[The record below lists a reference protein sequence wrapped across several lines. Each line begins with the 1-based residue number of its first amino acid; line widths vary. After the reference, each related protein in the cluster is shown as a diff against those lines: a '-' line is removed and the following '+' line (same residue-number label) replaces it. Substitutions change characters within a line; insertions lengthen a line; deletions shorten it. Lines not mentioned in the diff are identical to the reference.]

1 MSRQISFNS
10 TWLQEELLK
19 PWLGTVEKDNHKARC
34 IVCGL
39 TFELSNMGKQ
49 ALISHSKGEK
59 HVEKMKCASKMKQQQ
74 LKSFFVPKSKG
85 TQSTDTTWTEDLKV
99 ADSPTGIALAST
111 STTSVTLTQ
120 CISRDDVLNGEELWA
135 IKTVMLYYA
144 VNSSS
149 NTGELFKMMFP
160 DSQIAQKFSCGKT
173 KCSYLITHGLA
184 SYFHDRM
191 LASLKDGDV
200 KYVISFEVIR

>member
-1 MSRQISFNS
+1 MSPQTSFNS
-10 TWLQEELLK
+10 AWLQEELFK

-49 ALISHSKGEK
+49 ALISHSKGKK
-59 HVEKMKCASKMKQQQ
+59 HVEKMKYASKRKQQQ

-85 TQSTDTTWTEDLKV
+85 TQSTDKTLTEDLKV
-99 ADSPTGIALAST
+99 ADPPTGIAPA
-111 STTSVTLTQ
+111 STTSATLTQ
-120 CISRDDVLNGEELWA
+120 CISRDDVLNAEVLWA
-135 IKTVMLYYA
+135 IKTVMSHY
-144 VNSSS
+144 SSS
-149 NTGELFKMMFP
+149 NTGEQFKMMFP
-160 DSQIAQKFSCGKT
+160 DSQIAQKFSCGNT

-191 LASLKDGDV
+191 VL
-200 KYVISFEVIR
+200 